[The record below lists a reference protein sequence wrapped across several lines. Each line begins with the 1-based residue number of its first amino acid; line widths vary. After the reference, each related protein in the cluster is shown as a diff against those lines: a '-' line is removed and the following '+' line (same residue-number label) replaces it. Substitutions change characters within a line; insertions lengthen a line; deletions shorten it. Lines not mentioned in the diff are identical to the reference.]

1 MTLHLRDPDAQGLRL
16 MRAAKSVKC
25 ATTAAPV
32 DAARYPSECMSGSLW
47 FLFQLPSL
55 AKHPRRKN
63 ILMMRRRKMRMMTMT
78 MTMAMAM
85 TMRMTMT
92 MRMRMMMMM
101 RMRILKHVVFCLAQN
116 TWDSLQCWSNQST
129 LKDNKR
135 IIPFNDEPWFAI
147 EWSLKLPFAI
157 AYSPFILN

>member
-1 MTLHLRDPDAQGLRL
+1 MLPRKDGRTGWHYIWGIL
-16 MRAAKSVKC
+16 MHRAFGWCRAAKSVKC

-85 TMRMTMT
+85 AMTMRMTMT
-92 MRMRMMMMM
+92 MRMRMMMMMMMMMM
-101 RMRILKHVVFCLAQN
+101 RMRILKHVVFCLH
-116 TWDSLQCWSNQST
+116 
-129 LKDNKR
+129 K
-135 IIPFNDEPWFAI
+135 IHG
-147 EWSLKLPFAI
+147 
-157 AYSPFILN
+157 ILCNVDPIKVHWKITNE